1 MWPLVMRFDYCH
13 FKHWSLDSCNPI
25 EEVNKFPKVPC
36 LAPVFVETPRIASR
50 CGSFVLFSNLSGD
63 RHLLTF
69 CLGPNQECLV
79 QVGSPYHL
87 ELVPALCTHRPSL
100 LPMNFFARVRDLKII
115 AELTRPT
122 GFKGKRSR
130 NKAAVGEPTAGSL
143 PIFDLMLD
151 PSIIY

>member
-1 MWPLVMRFDYCH
+1 MGSNNVSSGLGVGCVASVVYFDYCH

-25 EEVNKFPKVPC
+25 EEVTQYPSTV
-36 LAPVFVETPRIASR
+36 LVSR
-50 CGSFVLFSNLSGD
+50 VRSGSFVLFSNLSGD

-100 LPMNFFARVRDLKII
+100 LPMNFFARVRD
-115 AELTRPT
+115 
-122 GFKGKRSR
+122 
-130 NKAAVGEPTAGSL
+130 
-143 PIFDLMLD
+143 
-151 PSIIY
+151 